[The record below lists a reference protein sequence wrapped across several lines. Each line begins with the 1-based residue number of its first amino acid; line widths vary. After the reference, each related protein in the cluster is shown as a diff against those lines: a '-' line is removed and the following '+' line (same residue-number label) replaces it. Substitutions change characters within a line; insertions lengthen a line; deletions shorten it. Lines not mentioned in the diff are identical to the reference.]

1 MDGRVNW
8 ADKSQVQGGGQPWRY
23 HQTSPGGR
31 GQHTCQSKGLK
42 ARKLEAHTTVPRGL
56 LHAAPEVGVTQQERP
71 RGGRGSAQGCV
82 QAGIGVR
89 LSVTGDD
96 LGGQSARPS
105 GWGPETRP
113 QPPCSHHG
121 ASMGLVVLEGC
132 GLQPAWR
139 PPSPRAQE
147 PLA

>member
-1 MDGRVNW
+1 MSEQVS
-8 ADKSQVQGGGQPWRY
+8 KSQEARSSHDGAQGSAARGSQ
-23 HQTSPGGR
+23 GR
-31 GQHTCQSKGLK
+31 SYS
-42 ARKLEAHTTVPRGL
+42 
-56 LHAAPEVGVTQQERP
+56 QQERP

-113 QPPCSHHG
+113 QPPCSQHG

-139 PPSPRAQE
+139 PPGPRAQE